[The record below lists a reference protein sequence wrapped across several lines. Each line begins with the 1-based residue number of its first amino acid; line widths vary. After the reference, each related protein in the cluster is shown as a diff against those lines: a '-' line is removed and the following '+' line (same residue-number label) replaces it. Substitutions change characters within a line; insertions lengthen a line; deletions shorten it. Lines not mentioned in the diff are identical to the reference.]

1 MGYQKLISVINE
13 QSAST
18 VLARYAISIAYEE
31 KADLMFYAAH
41 GEGTSKAK
49 MLQTEQHLDHLF
61 ATAIALG
68 IEVTRITEAG
78 RITRL
83 LPKRV
88 ETENADLVF
97 YPLMPGEHY
106 GAALQQHDVH
116 ALLKAVAADMAVMRV
131 VHMGKPH
138 PQRIL
143 VPLGSAVR
151 DSSQR
156 IKFIS
161 ALARSFQSRATLFHL
176 TRTNMSL
183 DMPDAISQFRRELR
197 LRHIEVEERS
207 ARGHVSKSIAIEAI
221 SRHNDLI
228 VLGAT
233 ERSALKRLFFGN
245 PAGEVMF
252 KPPCN
257 AILFR
262 AGA

>member
-1 MGYQKLISVINE
+1 MAYQKIISVINE

-18 VLARYAISIAYEE
+18 VLARYAISIASEE
-31 KADLMFYAAH
+31 KAGLLLYAAH
-41 GEGTSKAK
+41 GEGSSEAK
-49 MLQTEQHLDHLF
+49 VLQTEQHIDHLF
-61 ATAIALG
+61 ATALALG
-68 IEVTRITEAG
+68 IEVTRITETG

-88 ETENADLVF
+88 EAEKADLVF

-116 ALLKAVAADMAVMRV
+116 SLLRTVTADLAIMRV

-143 VPLGSAVR
+143 VPLGSTVR

-156 IKFIS
+156 IRFIA

-176 TRTNMSL
+176 ASTNVTL
-183 DMPDAISQFRRELR
+183 DMPDAISHFRRELR
-197 LRHIEVEERS
+197 LRHLEVEERS
-207 ARGHVSKSIAIEAI
+207 SRGHISKSITVEAI
-221 SRHNDLI
+221 TRHNDLI

-233 ERSALKRLFFGN
+233 ERNTVRRLFFGN
-245 PAGEVMF
+245 PAGDVMH

-262 AGA
+262 AGG